1 MRHNKKNK
9 KKNNNNNNNT
19 QQQQQQQKLQQQ
31 QQESAKDKEIA
42 SLREEL
48 KRVNERMDVM
58 ESQIAVTARVNTML
72 AQEIDRL
79 EQYGRRNS
87 IVIRGIKPDDTEDN
101 AKLKECVRQ
110 VVGEGLNMKSEFNRD
125 FDKTH
130 RIGPVLDTPHG
141 KRQDVIVR
149 FKSHAT
155 RYQVYHRR
163 KELKDKNKDIRI
175 TPSLTKNRRKLL
187 SQARKDFEPHPN
199 VNFIYASDHGD
210 VKVRFHN
217 KVKNKFVT

>member
-1 MRHNKKNK
+1 MCETGGGIRTQHEVRIQQRFWQNPPHRTCLRH
-9 KKNNNNNNNT
+9 
-19 QQQQQQQKLQQQ
+19 
-31 QQESAKDKEIA
+31 
-42 SLREEL
+42 
-48 KRVNERMDVM
+48 
-58 ESQIAVTARVNTML
+58 
-72 AQEIDRL
+72 
-79 EQYGRRNS
+79 
-87 IVIRGIKPDDTEDN
+87 
-101 AKLKECVRQ
+101 
-110 VVGEGLNMKSEFNRD
+110 
-125 FDKTH
+125 
-130 RIGPVLDTPHG
+130 PHG
-141 KRQDVIVR
+141 KPQDVIVR

-217 KVKNKFVT
+217 KVRNRFVHDIVDIDEFQELLNSIGDGESNNSSELW

>member
-1 MRHNKKNK
+1 
-9 KKNNNNNNNT
+9 
-19 QQQQQQQKLQQQ
+19 
-31 QQESAKDKEIA
+31 
-42 SLREEL
+42 
-48 KRVNERMDVM
+48 MDVM
-58 ESQIAVTARVNTML
+58 ESQIFVTAQVNIML

-87 IVIRGIKPDDTEDN
+87 IVLSGIKPDDTEDN
-101 AKLKECVRQ
+101 DKLKECVRK

-130 RIGPVLDTPHG
+130 RIGPVLETPHG

-149 FKSHAT
+149 FKSHAK

-163 KELKDKNKDIRI
+163 KELKDNNKDIRI
-175 TPSLTKNRRKLL
+175 TPLLTKIRRKLL
-187 SQARKDFEPHPN
+187 SQARKDFDENPN

-217 KVKNKFVT
+217 KVKNKFVHDIVDIKEFAELVNSIGDGSSERRQGTNLFFFWI